1 MEVSLDGIKGHRSFR
16 SRAST
21 LSKLGFG
28 GRICMTPAGSLE
40 GKSGGARGYRVKN
53 NRPFEAFSSDRF
65 NFFFVSKFER
75 CCQNRGSSKKPLCL
89 QLVKTSWLAALLIN
103 MTDRGW
109 ILSFFLPL
117 CFLRYTLSR
126 VGYLNQRCSKP
137 LGLLSVVSNVRRGSG
152 SSADTL
158 IDNCSIDLW
167 SPLIYP
173 PASWIF
179 LLSNQSPI
187 ILPFHRDARDVLVFE
202 TATSMIKDFGE
213 ITRHPVVALF
223 FADLSV
229 CLWCSVSFS
238 KVNLPVAFISGRRG
252 RWRKAEGEV
261 REVGQTRGT
270 AWRGIEMRE
279 EACKIFRAPITFF
292 FFLPSSR
299 SVIIARDF
307 LKVGPIFSN
316 GLLFV

>member
-1 MEVSLDGIKGHRSFR
+1 MEVSLNGIKGHRSFR

-126 VGYLNQRCSKP
+126 VGCLNQRCSKP

-187 ILPFHRDARDVLVFE
+187 ILPFHRRARRQPRWLK
-202 TATSMIKDFGE
+202 TSEK
-213 ITRHPVVALF
+213 L
-223 FADLSV
+223 
-229 CLWCSVSFS
+229 
-238 KVNLPVAFISGRRG
+238 
-252 RWRKAEGEV
+252 
-261 REVGQTRGT
+261 
-270 AWRGIEMRE
+270 RGIQLSR
-279 EACKIFRAPITFF
+279 F
-292 FFLPSSR
+292 SSR
-299 SVIIARDF
+299 ICVYAFDALSPFPKLTYQLRLYRDGEEDEGKP
-307 LKVGPIFSN
+307 KVRY
-316 GLLFV
+316 VR